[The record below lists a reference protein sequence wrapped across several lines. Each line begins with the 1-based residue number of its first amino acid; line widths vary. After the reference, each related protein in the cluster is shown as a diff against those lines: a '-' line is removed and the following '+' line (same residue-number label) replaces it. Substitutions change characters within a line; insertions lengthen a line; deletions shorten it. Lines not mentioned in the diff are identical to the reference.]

1 MVGLTSVVLSAALVV
16 VVARRMRGDER
27 SIELKIDTRGFD
39 PKAPSAI
46 AADQSS
52 LPSAL
57 EVATPRYPAST
68 FRRTPWNPDDFPKPT
83 TARNNPLRFDPVGGF
98 TFSGGMNRR
107 REWAEH
113 SDGGWY
119 VRTNSFGLRD
129 DDEPSEERPDLRVVV
144 VGDSHTA
151 GYCNNAESFAQLAE
165 ARLAAERPS
174 QRVEVLNAAVPGQ
187 TFVHHLGALER
198 MLPFA
203 PDVVVAAIYGG
214 NDFGEALG
222 FQHRT
227 HGTARGD
234 LAALDER
241 LAEARDADPEAVSQF
256 FFSVAQFHVDPAQI
270 DVALQAARDVLT
282 EIQIT
287 CLRHGATLVVLYLPP
302 PPEIDWE
309 RRAARY
315 ERVFGALELGREHLR
330 VLSGIGDAT
339 LAFLRAR
346 GVEVLDLRPAFRS
359 ASETV
364 YWEQD
369 FHLSVAGHALVAKEL
384 APVLA
389 RVAPPDAARVRRGS
403 PALEGEWAR
412 ALLSPGAGKPAPEGA
427 SSSSPES
434 SPESSPDTPPASQPA
449 KTDGR

>member
-1 MVGLTSVVLSAALVV
+1 VVSRSTARWMVTLTSFALSAALVV
-16 VVARRMRGDER
+16 VVAKRLRRDEP
-27 SIELKIDTRGFD
+27 SVELTIDTSGFD
-39 PKAPSAI
+39 PKAPPAI
-46 AADQSS
+46 AADQGA

-57 EVATPRYPAST
+57 EVATPRYPPST

-107 REWAEH
+107 REWPEH
-113 SDGGWY
+113 TDGGWY

-129 DDEPSEERPDLRVVV
+129 DDEPSAERPDLRIVV

-151 GYCNNAESFAQLAE
+151 GYCNNAESFAQLTE
-165 ARLAAERPS
+165 ASLAAQRPS
-174 QRVEVLNAAVPGQ
+174 QRVEALNAAVPGQ

-198 MLPFA
+198 MLGFG
-203 PDVVVAAIYGG
+203 PDVVVAALYGG

-222 FQHRT
+222 FQHRA

-234 LAALDER
+234 LAALEER
-241 LAEARDADPEAVSQF
+241 LASAREADPEGVSQF
-256 FFSVAQFHVDPAQI
+256 FFSVAQFHVDPPQI

-282 EIQIT
+282 EMQVT
-287 CLRHGATLVVLYLPP
+287 CLRHGATLVVVYLPP
-302 PPEIDWE
+302 PPEVDWE

-315 ERVFGALELGREHLR
+315 ERVFGALGLGREHLR
-330 VLSGIGDAT
+330 VLAGIGDAT

-346 GVEVLDLRPAFRS
+346 GVEVLDMRPAFRS
-359 ASETV
+359 ASELV

-389 RVAPPDAARVRRGS
+389 RVVSQDAVRIRRGS
-403 PALEGEWAR
+403 PALEGEPAR
-412 ALLSPGAGKPAPEGA
+412 ALLSPGAGRAASEPAAASASDSPAPA
-427 SSSSPES
+427 K
-434 SPESSPDTPPASQPA
+434 PD
-449 KTDGR
+449 DR